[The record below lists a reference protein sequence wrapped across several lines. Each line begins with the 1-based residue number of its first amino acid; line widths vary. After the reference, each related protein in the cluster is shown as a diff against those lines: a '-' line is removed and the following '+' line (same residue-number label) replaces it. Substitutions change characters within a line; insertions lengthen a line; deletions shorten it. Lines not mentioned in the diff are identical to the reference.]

1 MAANKD
7 LPTLQQVAIFREE
20 LDSNMKFLATN
31 GNKLGE
37 KDWDFASSLC
47 DFYDKY
53 DSLSN
58 KQCQYAMKFWRELKN
73 LGSTG
78 AAEVEDKEAV
88 VTVDTSELLE
98 LFNKARETLKFPK
111 LVYPITSHSR
121 LRIYPRIHRN
131 PGNIAVFK
139 DEDRVDGANTEVE
152 LSMLVCEINK
162 DGNLFWNRE
171 ASIPL
176 RLLTKNVITEP
187 KAKLVTKGKEFKL
200 CCYCGNELT
209 APASLHAGYGPIC
222 ASNWGLPWG
231 DTFDP
236 EKLVE
241 TL

>member
-1 MAANKD
+1 MAVNKD

-20 LDSNMKFLATN
+20 LDSNMKFIATN
-31 GNKLGE
+31 YDKLG
-37 KDWDFASSLC
+37 DAQSSFAASLC

-53 DSLSN
+53 DSLSD
-58 KQCQYAMKFWRELKN
+58 KQAQYAMKFWRELKN

-78 AAEVEDKEAV
+78 AVEVEDKEAV
-88 VTVDTSELLE
+88 TSIDTSELLE
-98 LFNKARETLKFPK
+98 LFNKAREHIKYPK
-111 LVYPITSHSR
+111 LVYPITTGTR
-121 LRIYPRIHRN
+121 LRLYPRVFKN
-131 PGNIAVFK
+131 PGNIAVYK
-139 DEDRVDGANTEVE
+139 DTDEGSLAE
-152 LSMLVCEINK
+152 LVCEITK
-162 DGNLFWNRE
+162 DGKLFWNKE

-236 EKLVE
+236 EKLIE